1 MDKCVNEMFASGG
14 ISTIL
19 SWLGWILLIGRLV
32 TLLCFATGTFYPY
45 NS

>member
-1 MDKCVNEMFASGG
+1 MDKCVNEMSASDG

-19 SWLGWILLIGRLV
+19 SWLGWILLISNFA
-32 TLLCFATGTFYPY
+32 LLCFAAGTFYPY